1 MMAGFPFLLSTISRP
16 IPSLSDHKVPEELK
30 EQVKAV
36 MKAAYKLPR
45 QEGIAKPKK
54 QAEWLCAHHSDAT
67 ASQKDGS

>member
-1 MMAGFPFLLSTISRP
+1 MCDKL
-16 IPSLSDHKVPEELK
+16 PEELK